1 MKQSTKKYLL
11 LFNCMIIAVVVVIAY
26 VLDSKDT
33 EHERQVS
40 ITTPIAVSTY
50 SNEVFCTS
58 AKAAVLIDAKSGA
71 VLYEKNSHD
80 RLPMAS
86 TTKIMTA
93 LCVIEQSDP
102 DEEITVTK
110 ESAGIEGSSIY
121 LKAGEKISVAD
132 LLYGLLL
139 ESGNDAAHALAVGV
153 FGSERA
159 CTEYMNK
166 RAHEMGLVCTNFEN
180 VHGLDS
186 DNHYTTAYEL
196 ALIAKEAMKNDIFR
210 QIVSSKTYTTKGENP
225 RFFSSHNRLL
235 VTTDYVTGV
244 KTGYTL
250 KSGRCLVSSAVDGEK
265 EYIAVTLC
273 DRNDWNDHKA
283 LLTYAID
290 NYDVTQI
297 ASGKDSLFRVGFD
310 NYTAYDD
317 IYFTFPKG
325 DEPIIGYKITID
337 RLKGIGRADYYADG
351 VPIGHFGVEL
361 LDGD

>member
-11 LFNCMIIAVVVVIAY
+11 LFNCMIIAIVAVIAS
-26 VLDSKDT
+26 VLDSKDV
-33 EHERQVS
+33 ENVRQVS

-50 SNEVFCTS
+50 TDTVFCPS

-71 VLYEKNSHD
+71 VLYEKNSNV

-93 LCVIEQSDP
+93 LCVLEQSDP
-102 DEEITVTK
+102 DDVISVTK
-110 ESAGIEGSSIY
+110 ESSGIEGSSIY
-121 LKAGEKISVAD
+121 LKAGEKITVND

-153 FGSERA
+153 FGSEKA

-166 RAHEMGLVCTNFEN
+166 RAHEMGLVSTNFEN

-186 DNHYTTAYEL
+186 ENHYTTAYEL
-196 ALIAKEAMKNDIFR
+196 ALIAKEAMKNGIFR
-210 QIVSSKTYTTKGENP
+210 QIVSSKTYTTNGEIQ
-225 RFFSSHNRLL
+225 RFFSNHNRLL

-244 KTGYTL
+244 KTGYTS

-283 LLTYAID
+283 MLTYAMD

-297 ASGKDSLFRVGFD
+297 VSDKDSVFRVGFD
-310 NYTAYDD
+310 DYIAYDD
-317 IYFTFPKG
+317 IYLTFPKG
-325 DEPIIGYKITID
+325 DEPIIGYKVTID
-337 RLKGIGRADYYADG
+337 LLQGIGRAEYYADG

-361 LDGD
+361 LDRD